1 MVEEEKINCKI
12 FQQKER
18 KIKELTRS
26 LNEARDPKVK
36 ANRAQLLINEVK
48 PLLDCAEH
56 DDESAVCQACREIAN
71 IRKKTAEIIIKASK
85 LAH

>member
-1 MVEEEKINCKI
+1 MAEEEKVNCNI

-26 LNEARDPKVK
+26 LNVARDSKIK
-36 ANRAQLLINEVK
+36 ANKAQLLINEVK
-48 PLLDCAEH
+48 PLLDCAEY
-56 DDESAVCQACREIAN
+56 DEESAVCQACREIAN
-71 IRKKTAEIIIKASK
+71 LRKKTAELIIKASK